1 MTELNKLPPY
11 MQILFNKIYKNKI
24 LTALFDDERIVRLAH
39 LGLKKKIM
47 KDLLRDVAKNAHV
60 LQIGLTFGDEL
71 EQIYAKIKKQGK
83 LDVFDVSAL
92 QVDFA
97 KNKYERKN
105 IELINYNAALPWDEK
120 YDVIICYNLL
130 HELPLQTR
138 SQIMDNVLGS
148 LAMGGK
154 AIFVDYAKPVWWQFL
169 RYPLFVFNRL
179 YRPFCESLWQQ
190 PLENFCSKKD
200 EFRWQHSYYGGKL
213 WQKTIAV
220 PKILSNEDVRKLTK
234 LFRGK

>member
-24 LTALFDDERIVRLAH
+24 LTALFDDERIARLAH
-39 LGLKKKIM
+39 FGLKKKIM

-120 YDVIICYNLL
+120 YDVVICYNLL

>member
-1 MTELNKLPPY
+1 MSELNKLPPY
-11 MQILFNKIYKNKI
+11 MQILFNKIYQNKI
-24 LTALFDDERIVRLAH
+24 LTALFDDERIVKLAH
-39 LGLKKKIM
+39 FGIKKKIM

-60 LQIGLTFGDEL
+60 LQIGLTFGDEIDC
-71 EQIYAKIKKQGK
+71 IYQKVKKQGK

-92 QVDFA
+92 QLEYA
-97 KNKYERKN
+97 KNKYEQKN
-105 IELINYNAALPWDEK
+105 IELVNYNAALPWDEK
-120 YDVIICYNLL
+120 YDVVICYNLL

-138 SQIMDNVLGS
+138 RQVMDNVLNS

-154 AIFVDYAKPVWWQFL
+154 AIFVDYAKPVWWQLL

-190 PLENFCSKKD
+190 PLENFSSKKD
-200 EFRWQHSYYGGKL
+200 GFRWQHSYYGGKL

-220 PKILSNEDVRKLTK
+220 PKILSNEDVKKLTK